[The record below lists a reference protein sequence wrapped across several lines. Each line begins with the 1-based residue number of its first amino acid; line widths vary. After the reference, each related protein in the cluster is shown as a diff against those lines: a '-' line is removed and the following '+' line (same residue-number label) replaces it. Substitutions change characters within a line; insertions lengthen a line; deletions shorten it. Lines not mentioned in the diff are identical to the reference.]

1 MHIFFSD
8 QVQSNLLTLSAEE
21 SRHCIKVLRLR
32 EGDPV
37 LLTNGRGTLCTGR
50 LVSEDPRSCNIEI
63 VSREEEYGKRPFSL
77 HMAVAPTK
85 QIDRFEWFLEKAT
98 ECGIDRITPVI
109 CAHSERQVVKP
120 ERLEKI
126 LLSAMKQSARA
137 YLPVLEPTVPFHT
150 FLEQLNAL
158 PENSFIAHCGQGKKH
173 RLDNDFHKMK
183 DTLIMVGPEGD
194 FSKEEVDA
202 ALLKGFR
209 AISMGQH
216 RLRTETAA
224 VALCVQ
230 VNFMNGVL

>member
-1 MHIFFSD
+1 MHMFFSEK
-8 QVQSNLLTLSAEE
+8 VHSNLVTLSAEE

-32 EGDPV
+32 DGDQV
-37 LLTNGRGTLCTGR
+37 LLTDGKGTLCTGR
-50 LVSEDPRSCNIEI
+50 LILEDRRSCNIEI
-63 VSREEEYGKRPFSL
+63 VSRQEDYGKRPFSL

-98 ECGIDRITPVI
+98 ECGIDRITPLI

-137 YLPVLEPTVPFHT
+137 YIPVLEPAVPFYT
-150 FLEQLNAL
+150 FLEQQNAL
-158 PENSFIAHCGQGKKH
+158 PENSFIAHCGPGEKH
-173 RLDNDFHKMK
+173 TLDNDFHKMK
-183 DTLIMVGPEGD
+183 DALIMVGPEGD
-194 FSKEEVDA
+194 FSQEEVDA
-202 ALLKGFR
+202 ALLKGFS